1 MAAKISI
8 QNYELFAIDY
18 IDGNLSDDLKVEFEL
33 FLDNNPQI
41 KTEISDLAH
50 FSLNLD
56 DQPEYVNKNSLKK
69 SPVDGLSYQE
79 YLIISDIEKQISGS
93 EKQDLEFE
101 FKNNKKTALE
111 YNKFKQTKIKTEQIV
126 FDKKW
131 NIKKSPVDGLSYADY
146 LMISNLEQTISDQ
159 ETEEFNSVLNKKQ
172 NIVEYELYKKTILP
186 EQKIVYQNKK
196 LLKRNNVVTFKRT
209 MNVVALIA
217 AMFIVFWGVKILF
230 FKDQFI
236 FSTSPTI
243 ALNVVSIIDY
253 NFKRSIEV
261 IPEFNQEEEI
271 IIKPQQKYYN
281 QNQHEIY
288 VDDNQPDFFAD
299 TNYQRIAFDEVV
311 PEKQYRLTDVNVN
324 FKVNLTSKTT
334 YCLLDDN
341 PQISIQADDVVN
353 FVFDKF
359 KNFTESDRTLRV
371 TFDKKN
377 KCYGIQFNE
386 KLYTVCL
393 K

>member
-41 KTEISDLAH
+41 KTEISDLAD
-50 FSLNLD
+50 FSLNLN

-101 FKNNKKTALE
+101 FNNNKNTALE
-111 YNKFKQTKIKTEQIV
+111 YNNFKQTKIKTEKLV

-131 NIKKSPVDGLSYADY
+131 NIKKSPVDGLSYAEY
-146 LMISNLEQTISDQ
+146 LMISDLEKTISDQ
-159 ETEEFNSVLNKKQ
+159 ETEEFNSALNKKQ
-172 NIVEYELYKKTILP
+172 NLVEYELYKKTILP
-186 EQKIVYQNKK
+186 EQKIVYPNKK
-196 LLKRNNVVTFKRT
+196 SLKQNNFVTFKRT

-217 AMFIVFWGVKILF
+217 AMFVVFLGVKTLF
-230 FKDQFI
+230 FNDQFVS
-236 FSTSPTI
+236 STLATI
-243 ALNVVSIIDY
+243 ALNDVSITDY
-253 NFKRSIEV
+253 NFKRAIEV
-261 IPEFNQEEEI
+261 IPELNQEEEI
-271 IIKPQQKYYN
+271 IIKPQQNYYY

-288 VDDNQPDFFAD
+288 VDDNQSDLFVD
-299 TNYQRIAFDEVV
+299 TNYQQIAFDEVL
-311 PEKQYRLTDVNVN
+311 PEKQYQLTDVNVN
-324 FKVNLTSKTT
+324 SKVNFPSKTT
-334 YCLLDDN
+334 DYQFDN
-341 PQISIQADDVVN
+341 IQPSIQTDDVVN
-353 FVFDKF
+353 FVFDKL

-371 TFDKKN
+371 AFDKNN
-377 KCYGIQFNE
+377 KCYGIEFND